1 MGLQAKLAI
10 SGVLLSLLLGLGWG
24 VKHLYTQNV
33 KLEGDLEDAKA
44 HIKGWGDAYAAA
56 AEERAKSDA
65 DLAQAEGEKDQAQRH
80 AASLQRQLDDIV
92 REKGGECAIT
102 NAPVEYVRTLRDGLP
117 SQRRKAATED
127 PATGDPGPVP
137 AGDPGTRDP

>member
-1 MGLQAKLAI
+1 MGLQAKLIIA
-10 SGVLLSLLLGLGWG
+10 GVLSALVLGLGWG

-33 KLEGDLEDAKA
+33 KLEDDLEDAKA

-56 AEERAKSDA
+56 AEERQKSNQ
-65 DLAQAEGEKDQAQRH
+65 DLVQAEGEKDQAQRH
-80 AASLQRQLDDIV
+80 AAALQRQLDDIA

-117 SQRRKAATED
+117 SQRRKATAED
-127 PATGDPGPVP
+127 PTPGDPGSVP
-137 AGDPGTRDP
+137 AGDAGT